1 MHADALPRPRR
12 IRIISRARHLM
23 TQIRS
28 DDISSGPETRAN
40 LARFQRELA
49 SGTGGNRPR
58 GIPTSSGS
66 PSPAC
71 RERRPFVRDNYAPS
85 VRGRGGEARMTRD
98 PSLTDRERANP
109 PRSKEQR
116 RWAFFPPSPPP
127 PRRRRLE
134 PSEQFGTIS
143 RNSRNSRRAGTIMQI
158 PRKID
163 TCSRMGN
170 LSAPGTALRARKT
183 LVVHGPRKQWTS
195 LERHRHGT
203 WGTWDG
209 QTAN

>member
-71 RERRPFVRDNYAPS
+71 RERRP
-85 VRGRGGEARMTRD
+85 GEARMTRD

-116 RWAFFPPSPPP
+116 RWAFFPPSLPPP
-127 PRRRRLE
+127 RRRLE

-143 RNSRNSRRAGTIMQI
+143 RNSRNSQRAGTIMQI

>member
-116 RWAFFPPSPPP
+116 RWAFFPPSLPPP
-127 PRRRRLE
+127 AAAASSLRNN
-134 PSEQFGTIS
+134 SEQFRETRGIPGVPERSCKFRGRLIPVPGWETCPRLVLHS
-143 RNSRNSRRAGTIMQI
+143 ERGKRSWSMDHVNS
-158 PRKID
+158 
-163 TCSRMGN
+163 
-170 LSAPGTALRARKT
+170 
-183 LVVHGPRKQWTS
+183 GP
-195 LERHRHGT
+195 H
-203 WGTWDG
+203 
-209 QTAN
+209 